1 MAIMKAILTK
11 TVEIEPHPI
20 YGSYSKEFGTKKQVI
35 IIRLFNVPIYR
46 SVRLIVD

>member
-1 MAIMKAILTK
+1 MKAILTK
-11 TVEIEPHPI
+11 TIEIEPHPL

-35 IIRLFNVPIYR
+35 TIKLFNVPIYR